1 MILNKLSPFYFILA
15 FSIGLFF
22 AYITHPAPEVVLKF
36 PSPTNVDTVTYKDKN
51 GQCYKYKADK
61 VACSIKDTQVK
72 PQPII
77 EDYANVQ
84 KNNLIM

>member
-1 MILNKLSPFYFILA
+1 MILNKLSPFYFIIA
-15 FSIGLFF
+15 FSVGLFF
-22 AYITHPAPEVVLKF
+22 VYITHPAPEIVLKF

-61 VACSIKDTQVK
+61 VTCDDKKAHVK

-77 EDYANVQ
+77 EDYIDVQ
-84 KNNLIM
+84 KNNLIL

>member
-36 PSPTNVDTVTYKDKN
+36 PSPTNVDKVTYQDKN
-51 GQCYKYKADK
+51 GQCYKYQADE
-61 VACSIKDTQVK
+61 VACDEHGAHVK

-77 EDYANVQ
+77 EDYVNVQ
-84 KNNLIM
+84 KNNQIM

>member
-51 GQCYKYKADK
+51 GQCYKYKANQVECD
-61 VACSIKDTQVK
+61 VKDGQVK

-77 EDYANVQ
+77 EDYVNVQ